1 MIEKIKKELEELHI
15 KKMKLWSQVN
25 DIRTQEMV
33 KLKELETIRTSEYKD
48 K

>member
-1 MIEKIKKELEELHI
+1 MIEKIEKELEELHI

-25 DIRTQEMV
+25 DIRAQEMV
-33 KLKELETIRTSEYKD
+33 KLKELEVIRISEYKD

>member
-1 MIEKIKKELEELHI
+1 VIEKIKKELEELHI